1 MEFKRQ
7 ALRASARTI
16 MAHTKTLSPPDTES
30 KAPQLSASASQA
42 IHEQLVRILA
52 HPAFRNSKRYPSFL
66 RYVVELTAKGQ
77 TENLKERTIGVEVF
91 ERDPNYD
98 TNTDHI
104 VRTTAG
110 EIRKRIAQ
118 YYHEP
123 GHESELR
130 IELPSGSY
138 VPEFHWP
145 QGPALSVSKKPAP
158 TGSRRFYGIAA
169 LLLLLLLA
177 LGMLWSHHRA
187 SATALDQFWNP
198 VLGSSNTVLFCLGI
212 PPGVQQASL
221 DPEKVTLGAAHQ
233 NMAGTIGLG
242 DATTMAR
249 IASLLGAK
257 GKAFTVRSELNST
270 LDDLRNGPAILIGGF
285 NNDWTMRLT
294 RDMRFGFD
302 RDPNTLVFRIRDKQN
317 AAANWALDMSMPFNS
332 QTADYALISRVYDS
346 TTGRMVV
353 VVAGIGAI
361 GPTAA
366 GEFLTD
372 PQYLEQLARQAPRD
386 WERKNLQVV
395 ITAQVINGHAGP
407 PRVVTAAFW

>member
-1 MEFKRQ
+1 
-7 ALRASARTI
+7 
-16 MAHTKTLSPPDTES
+16 MAHTKTLNPPETEA
-30 KAPQLSASASQA
+30 KAPPLRPSESQA

-52 HPAFRNSKRYPSFL
+52 HPVFRNSKRYPSFL
-66 RYVVELTAKGQ
+66 RYVVELTLKGQ

-91 ERDPNYD
+91 ERDPDYD

-118 YYHEP
+118 YYHES

-145 QGPALSVSKKPAP
+145 IAQNPANSRGARSTKPWRAYLITASVALVLVWLAVSVSRHRVGE
-158 TGSRRFYGIAA
+158 TG
-169 LLLLLLLA
+169 
-177 LGMLWSHHRA
+177 
-187 SATALDQFWNP
+187 LDQFWNP

-212 PPGVQQASL
+212 PPGVQQATL
-221 DPEKVTLGAAHQ
+221 DPGKVTLGAAHQ
-233 NMAGTIGLG
+233 SMAGTIGLG
-242 DATTMAR
+242 DATTLAR

-257 GKAFTVRSELNST
+257 RRAFTVRSELNST

-285 NNDWTMRLT
+285 NNEWTMRLT
-294 RDMRFGFD
+294 RDMRFSFD
-302 RDPNTLVFRIRDKQN
+302 RDPNTLVFRIRDKQD
-317 AAANWALDMSMPFNS
+317 ATANWALDMSMPFNS

-361 GPTAA
+361 GTTAA

-372 PQYLEQLARQAPRD
+372 PQYLEQVARQAPPD
-386 WERKNLQVV
+386 WEHKNLQVV

-407 PRVVTAAFW
+407 PRIVTAAFW

>member
-1 MEFKRQ
+1 
-7 ALRASARTI
+7 
-16 MAHTKTLSPPDTES
+16 MAHTKTLNPPDIEA
-30 KAPQLSASASQA
+30 KAPALRPSESQA

-52 HPAFRNSKRYPSFL
+52 HPVFRNSKRYPSFL
-66 RYVVELTAKGQ
+66 RYVVELTLKGQ

-91 ERDPNYD
+91 ERDPDYD
-98 TNTDHI
+98 TNTDHV

-118 YYHEP
+118 YYHES

-145 QGPALSVSKKPAP
+145 TAQNQANSRGARSTKPWRTYLIGASIALVLLWLAVSVS
-158 TGSRRFYGIAA
+158 R
-169 LLLLLLLA
+169 
-177 LGMLWSHHRA
+177 HRA
-187 SATALDQFWNP
+187 SATALDRFWNP
-198 VLGSSNTVLFCLGI
+198 VLASSNTVLFCLGI

-221 DPEKVTLGAAHQ
+221 DPGKVTLGAAHQ
-233 NMAGTIGLG
+233 SMAGTIGLG
-242 DATTMAR
+242 DATTLAR

-257 GKAFTVRSELNST
+257 GRAFTVRSELNST

-285 NNDWTMRLT
+285 NNEWTMRLT
-294 RDMRFGFD
+294 RDMRFSFD
-302 RDPNTLVFRIRDKQN
+302 RDPNTLVFRIRDKQD
-317 AAANWALDMSMPFNS
+317 ATANWALDMSMPFNS

-361 GPTAA
+361 GTTAA

-386 WERKNLQVV
+386 WEHKNLQVV

>member
-1 MEFKRQ
+1 
-7 ALRASARTI
+7 
-16 MAHTKTLSPPDTES
+16 MAHTKTLSPPETES
-30 KAPQLSASASQA
+30 KIAPLSSAESQA
-42 IHEQLVRILA
+42 ISEQLVRILA

-66 RYVVELTAKGQ
+66 RYVVELALKGQ
-77 TENLKERTIGVEVF
+77 TENLKERTIGIEVF
-91 ERDPNYD
+91 ERDPDYD
-98 TNTDHI
+98 TNIDHV

-123 GHESELR
+123 GHQSELR
-130 IELPSGSY
+130 IALPSGSY

-145 QGPALSVSKKPAP
+145 SAEIAGAKPSP
-158 TGSRRFYGIAA
+158 RPWPNSPRRVFLIAA
-169 LLLLLLLA
+169 LIAVPVLIVA
-177 LGMLWSHHRA
+177 MVWSRHRTPE
-187 SATALDQFWNP
+187 TALDHFWNP
-198 VLGSSNTVLFCLGI
+198 VLGSSNTVLFCLGV
-212 PPGVQQASL
+212 PPGVQQAPSL
-221 DPEKVTLGAAHQ
+221 DPGNVTLGAAHQ

-242 DATTMAR
+242 DATTLAR

-270 LDDLRNGPAILIGGF
+270 LDDLRTGPAILIGGF

-294 RDMRFGFD
+294 RDMRFSFD
-302 RDPNTLVFRIRDKQN
+302 RDPNTLVFRIRDKQD
-317 AAANWALDMSMPFNS
+317 ATANWALDMSMPFNS

-361 GPTAA
+361 GTMAA
-366 GEFLTD
+366 GEFLIDT
-372 PQYLEQLARQAPRD
+372 QYFEQLARQAPRD
-386 WERKNLQVV
+386 WEHKNVQVV